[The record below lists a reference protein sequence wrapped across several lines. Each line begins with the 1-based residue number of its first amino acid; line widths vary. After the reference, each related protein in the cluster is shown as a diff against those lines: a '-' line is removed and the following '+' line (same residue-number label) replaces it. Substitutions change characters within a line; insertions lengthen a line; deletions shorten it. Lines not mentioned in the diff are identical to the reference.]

1 MPTEVAT
8 ATAWNFQIPV
18 TASAE
23 AMDEPCPELSSSV
36 STRDSAID
44 TRSIHSTYT
53 PPRKMTSKLQGLF
66 HHSNNEQSSGKR
78 HSMNLFG
85 KSRSSSQSSG
95 STSPSAIPS
104 LSQKYGSCKKGF
116 VSEGATAVIRLVTKS
131 NCCSDVYCVKAFH
144 KKAKD
149 DSDRSYM
156 KRMTSEFCISSTL
169 RHENVVKTL
178 DLVIDEKGRYCAVME
193 YCSGGDLFEVVRERS
208 LTDEELACL
217 FKQLLRGLQYMHE
230 SGVVHRDIKP
240 ENLVLTSS
248 GTLKIADFGVSDVF
262 QSCFETT
269 PRNCKGAV
277 GSHPYHSPEL
287 FENGNDYDGR
297 AMDVWSAAIT
307 FYCMKFRRLPFLS
320 ATKDDASYAEFLAA
334 LPNRDWAPFAN
345 MSQAQQDC
353 LYGML
358 DINPKTRWTIKQALE
373 SEWMQSV
380 EVCQDGA
387 LKSGW
392 KHYHYLPSR
401 R

>member
-1 MPTEVAT
+1 MIFCFPLFSFLHVYPLNAQSRLLTLFLSSKPSKSSKLILHNPPITMPTEVAT
-8 ATAWNFQIPV
+8 STAWNFQIPV

-36 STRDSAID
+36 STRDSALD
-44 TRSIHSTYT
+44 TRSIHSIYT

-66 HHSNNEQSSGKR
+66 HHSSGELPSGKR
-78 HSMNLFG
+78 HSMNLFS

-193 YCSGGDLFEVVRERS
+193 YVGVIC
-208 LTDEELACL
+208 LTL
-217 FKQLLRGLQYMHE
+217 
-230 SGVVHRDIKP
+230 
-240 ENLVLTSS
+240 NLNYL
-248 GTLKIADFGVSDVF
+248 VF
-262 QSCFETT
+262 HTQCI
-269 PRNCKGAV
+269 NHYVA
-277 GSHPYHSPEL
+277 
-287 FENGNDYDGR
+287 
-297 AMDVWSAAIT
+297 
-307 FYCMKFRRLPFLS
+307 FL
-320 ATKDDASYAEFLAA
+320 
-334 LPNRDWAPFAN
+334 
-345 MSQAQQDC
+345 
-353 LYGML
+353 
-358 DINPKTRWTIKQALE
+358 
-373 SEWMQSV
+373 
-380 EVCQDGA
+380 
-387 LKSGW
+387 
-392 KHYHYLPSR
+392 
-401 R
+401 

>member
-1 MPTEVAT
+1 MPTQIAT
-8 ATAWNFQIPV
+8 STAWDFEIPL
-18 TASAE
+18 TTSAE
-23 AMDEPCPELSSSV
+23 PLEQDDVCPELSSSV
-36 STRDSAID
+36 STRDSVID
-44 TRSIHSTYT
+44 TRSIHSSYSS
-53 PPRKMTSKLQGLF
+53 PRKFTSKIQGFF
-66 HHSNNEQSSGKR
+66 HPSDHQQSGKR
-78 HSMNLFG
+78 HSIHLFG
-85 KSRSSSQSSG
+85 KSRSSSSG

-104 LSQKYGSCKKGF
+104 LSEKYGSCKKGY
-116 VSEGATAVIRLVTKS
+116 VSEGATAVIRLVTKG

-144 KKAKD
+144 KKQKD
-149 DSDRSYM
+149 DNDRSYM

-193 YCSGGDLFEVVRERS
+193 YCSGGDLFEVVRERT

-240 ENLVLTSS
+240 ENLVLTST

-262 QSCFETT
+262 QSCFESS
-269 PRNCKGAV
+269 PRNCRGAV

-287 FENGNDYDGR
+287 FENGQDYDGR
-297 AMDVWSAAIT
+297 ALDVWSAAIT
-307 FYCMKFRRLPFLS
+307 FYCMKFRRLPFMSSTL
-320 ATKDDASYAEFLAA
+320 DDECYKEYLDA
-334 LPNRDWAPFAN
+334 LPDRSWGPFAS
-345 MSQAQQDC
+345 MPQEQKDC

-358 DINPKTRWTIKQALE
+358 DPNPETRWSIKQALE

-380 EVCQDGA
+380 EVCDNGC

-392 KHYHYLPSR
+392 KHYHYLPTR